1 MKFLKEIQ
9 VITTDFRRDVIQ
21 GILSAFPG
29 RAMDDEDPSNDTF
42 LIDGVPVKV
51 EADRIV
57 VGEDFNNYIPLKNPP
72 IAGNPPQYREIDSI
86 IADFKAYVDKEK
98 REEPMKEMIIQ
109 KPVRVPGTD
118 IVLEEKDRIYIKKT
132 MKEATEVFKKSMLKK
147 PGDVWRSKDGN
158 WGVWWD
164 ADDRNVLWIYEAD
177 SFGEDFY
184 ETESLEYDDVISIV
198 FKKDDYKVNYKKLES
213 TSFKEASVSEIEKV
227 LKRTGWSIEEKNDD
241 FLLAV
246 YDDEV
251 FSFLADSG
259 EISIGADEGSV
270 TIWEGT
276 YDEFLRTYK
285 GVRDNKIQVGGKTYD
300 YKINYKESS
309 RKKEVFT
316 GKVAALMRALDSE
329 GWSVDSSYEYDATFQ
344 MGNIFVTVHDDGRV
358 VVRDRYDARGFL
370 IQTNVTSFARDY
382 GKIISKYLKPRYDYG
397 NYRIKNPMTLDL
409 I

>member
-57 VGEDFNNYIPLKNPP
+57 VGKDFNNYIPLKNPP

-86 IADFKAYVDKEK
+86 IADFKAYVNKE
-98 REEPMKEMIIQ
+98 RNEEPMNEMIIQ
-109 KPVRVPGTD
+109 KPVRIPGTNIILEKDDRIYCKRASMKEATISD
-118 IVLEEKDRIYIKKT
+118 IEKLLQKTGWTIEEKDEDYLLAVYEDEVFSLVVDADEVNVGTDEGSQTVWTGT
-132 MKEATEVFKKSMLKK
+132 MDDFVSSYKGVKGKDILVGGKILKAIVTESLLREATEVFKKTMLKK
-147 PGDVWRSKDGN
+147 PGDTWKSKDGN

-177 SFGEDFY
+177 SYGEDFY

-198 FKKDDYKVNYKKLES
+198 FKGDDYKV
-213 TSFKEASVSEIEKV
+213 
-227 LKRTGWSIEEKNDD
+227 
-241 FLLAV
+241 
-246 YDDEV
+246 
-251 FSFLADSG
+251 
-259 EISIGADEGSV
+259 
-270 TIWEGT
+270 
-276 YDEFLRTYK
+276 
-285 GVRDNKIQVGGKTYD
+285 
-300 YKINYKESS
+300 NYKESS
-309 RKKEVFT
+309 RKKEMFT
-316 GKVAALMRALDSE
+316 GKVAALMRALERE
-329 GWSVDSSYEYDATFQ
+329 GWNVDSSYEYDATFQ

-358 VVRDRYDARGFL
+358 FVRDRYDAKGFL

-382 GKIISKYLKPRYDYG
+382 GKIIDKYLKPRYDYG

>member
-29 RAMDDEDPSNDTF
+29 RAMDDKDPSNDTF

-86 IADFKAYVDKEK
+86 IADFKAYVNKEK
-98 REEPMKEMIIQ
+98 REETMNEMTIQ
-109 KPVRVPGTD
+109 KPVRIPGTN
-118 IVLEEKDRIYIKKT
+118 IILEENDRIYCERT
-132 MKEATEVFKKSMLKK
+132 SMKEATEVFKKSMLKK
-147 PGDVWRSKDGN
+147 PGDMWKSKDGN

-177 SFGEDFY
+177 SYGEDFY

-198 FKKDDYKVNYKKLES
+198 FKGDDYKV
-213 TSFKEASVSEIEKV
+213 
-227 LKRTGWSIEEKNDD
+227 
-241 FLLAV
+241 
-246 YDDEV
+246 
-251 FSFLADSG
+251 
-259 EISIGADEGSV
+259 
-270 TIWEGT
+270 
-276 YDEFLRTYK
+276 
-285 GVRDNKIQVGGKTYD
+285 
-300 YKINYKESS
+300 NYKESS
-309 RKKEVFT
+309 RKKEMFT
-316 GKVAALMRALDSE
+316 GKVAALMRALERE
-329 GWSVDSSYEYDATFQ
+329 GWDVDSSYEYDATFR

-358 VVRDRYDARGFL
+358 FVRDRYDAKGFL

-382 GKIISKYLKPRYDYG
+382 GKIIDKYLKPRYDYG

>member
-86 IADFKAYVDKEK
+86 IADFKAYVNKE
-98 REEPMKEMIIQ
+98 RNKESMNEMTIQ

-118 IVLEEKDRIYIKKT
+118 IVLGEKDRIYIKK
-132 MKEATEVFKKSMLKK
+132 MVKEATEVFKKSMLKK
-147 PGDVWRSKDGN
+147 PGDSWRSKDGN

-177 SFGEDFY
+177 SFGEDYY

-198 FKKDDYKVNYKKLES
+198 FKGDDYKV
-213 TSFKEASVSEIEKV
+213 
-227 LKRTGWSIEEKNDD
+227 
-241 FLLAV
+241 
-246 YDDEV
+246 
-251 FSFLADSG
+251 
-259 EISIGADEGSV
+259 
-270 TIWEGT
+270 
-276 YDEFLRTYK
+276 
-285 GVRDNKIQVGGKTYD
+285 
-300 YKINYKESS
+300 NYKESS
-309 RKKEVFT
+309 RKKEMFT
-316 GKVAALMRALDSE
+316 GKVAALMRALERE
-329 GWSVDSSYEYDATFQ
+329 GWDVDSSYEYDATFR

-358 VVRDRYDARGFL
+358 IVRDRYDAKGFL
-370 IQTNVTSFARDY
+370 IQTNVTSFTRDY
-382 GKIISKYLKPRYDYG
+382 GKIIDKYLKPRYDYMG
-397 NYRIKNPMTLDL
+397 YKYQAPSKLVLESVKKVRESMSSKDVSEAKAFWKKLCKKYKTADNLERAVNEQDGDKFFEFMANALGLDVIDDYEIL
-409 I
+409 EEFLDEFYEKVTDPIEIEVFGKPVSSAF

>member
-21 GILSAFPG
+21 GILGAFPG

-57 VGEDFNNYIPLKNPP
+57 VGKDFNNYIPLKNPP

-86 IADFKAYVDKEK
+86 IADFKAYVNKE
-98 REEPMKEMIIQ
+98 RNEESMNEMIIQ
-109 KPVRVPGTD
+109 KPVRIPGTN
-118 IVLEEKDRIYIKKT
+118 IILEENDRIYCERT
-132 MKEATEVFKKSMLKK
+132 SMKEATEVFKKTMLKK
-147 PGDVWRSKDGN
+147 PGDTWKSKDGN

-184 ETESLEYDDVISIV
+184 EKESLEYDDVISIV
-198 FKKDDYKVNYKKLES
+198 FKGDDYKV
-213 TSFKEASVSEIEKV
+213 
-227 LKRTGWSIEEKNDD
+227 
-241 FLLAV
+241 
-246 YDDEV
+246 
-251 FSFLADSG
+251 
-259 EISIGADEGSV
+259 
-270 TIWEGT
+270 
-276 YDEFLRTYK
+276 
-285 GVRDNKIQVGGKTYD
+285 
-300 YKINYKESS
+300 NYKESS
-309 RKKEVFT
+309 RKKEMFT
-316 GKVAALMRALDSE
+316 GKVAALMRALERE

-358 VVRDRYDARGFL
+358 FVRDRYDAKGFL

-382 GKIISKYLKPRYDYG
+382 GKIIDKYLKSRYDYG
-397 NYRIKNPMTLDL
+397 NYRMKNPMTLDL
-409 I
+409 SEKTKKNESLNKGEIINAIDYWRDLCKKYRTADKLERAVNQQDGDAFFEFMAGALDLDVIDDYEILEENLDEFFEKVSDPVEIEMFGKPISSVF

>member
-29 RAMDDEDPSNDTF
+29 RAIDDEDPSNDTF
-42 LIDGVPVKV
+42 LIDGVPVRV

-86 IADFKAYVDKEK
+86 IADFKAYVDKER
-98 REEPMKEMIIQ
+98 REESMNEMIIQ

-118 IVLEEKDRIYIKKT
+118 IVLGEKDRIYIKK
-132 MKEATEVFKKSMLKK
+132 MVKEATEVFKKSMLKK
-147 PGDVWRSKDGN
+147 PGDSWRSKDGN

-177 SFGEDFY
+177 SFGEDYY

-198 FKKDDYKVNYKKLES
+198 FKGDDYKV
-213 TSFKEASVSEIEKV
+213 
-227 LKRTGWSIEEKNDD
+227 
-241 FLLAV
+241 
-246 YDDEV
+246 
-251 FSFLADSG
+251 
-259 EISIGADEGSV
+259 
-270 TIWEGT
+270 
-276 YDEFLRTYK
+276 
-285 GVRDNKIQVGGKTYD
+285 
-300 YKINYKESS
+300 NYKESS
-309 RKKEVFT
+309 RKKEMFT
-316 GKVAALMRALDSE
+316 GKVAALMRALEGE

-382 GKIISKYLKPRYDYG
+382 GKIVSKYLKPRYDYMG
-397 NYRIKNPMTLDL
+397 YKYQAPSKLVLESVKKVRESMSSKNVSEAKAYWKKLCRKYKTADNLETVVNEQDGDKFFEFMADALGLDVIDDYEIL
-409 I
+409 EENLDDFYEKVTNPIEIEVFGEPVSSAF

>member
-9 VITTDFRRDVIQ
+9 VITTDFRRDVIR

-86 IADFKAYVDKEK
+86 IADFKAYVNKE
-98 REEPMKEMIIQ
+98 RNEESMNEMTIQ
-109 KPVRVPGTD
+109 KPVRIPGTN
-118 IVLEEKDRIYIKKT
+118 IILEENDRIYCERT
-132 MKEATEVFKKSMLKK
+132 SMKEATEVFKKSMLKK
-147 PGDVWRSKDGN
+147 PGDTWKSKDGN

-164 ADDRNVLWIYEAD
+164 SDDRNVLWIYEAD

-198 FKKDDYKVNYKKLES
+198 FKGDDYKV
-213 TSFKEASVSEIEKV
+213 
-227 LKRTGWSIEEKNDD
+227 
-241 FLLAV
+241 
-246 YDDEV
+246 
-251 FSFLADSG
+251 
-259 EISIGADEGSV
+259 
-270 TIWEGT
+270 
-276 YDEFLRTYK
+276 
-285 GVRDNKIQVGGKTYD
+285 
-300 YKINYKESS
+300 NYKESS
-309 RKKEVFT
+309 RKKEMFT
-316 GKVAALMRALDSE
+316 GKVAALMRALERE
-329 GWSVDSSYEYDATFQ
+329 GWDVDSSYEYDATFQ

-358 VVRDRYDARGFL
+358 FVRDRYDAKGFL
-370 IQTNVTSFARDY
+370 IQTNVTNFARDY
-382 GKIISKYLKPRYDYG
+382 GKIIDKYLKPRYDYG
-397 NYRIKNPMTLDL
+397 NYRMKNPMTLDL